1 MHPKKGKKYPK
12 MVLCRGE
19 HAVNNCFTEA
29 TVRLIARTS
38 ALPYP
43 GVFHTVKSVWA
54 PKYWAHIF
62 YWKVCK
68 KTIDQG
74 GKSISIQ

>member
-12 MVLCRGE
+12 MVICRGE

-54 PKYWAHIF
+54 PKY
-62 YWKVCK
+62 
-68 KTIDQG
+68 
-74 GKSISIQ
+74 